1 MTMDSGT
8 KILGIPSLVNVPPG
22 RNRIGGKL
30 NYRNMEDDNM
40 NDAEYNEQ
48 YNIDVDMPEV
58 EGYRDDDVS
67 SLKHLLKL
75 LQ

>member
-1 MTMDSGT
+1 
-8 KILGIPSLVNVPPG
+8 
-22 RNRIGGKL
+22 
-30 NYRNMEDDNM
+30 MEDGNM

>member
-1 MTMDSGT
+1 
-8 KILGIPSLVNVPPG
+8 
-22 RNRIGGKL
+22 
-30 NYRNMEDDNM
+30 M

-67 SLKHLLKL
+67 FYLTVIKTSH
-75 LQ
+75 

>member
-1 MTMDSGT
+1 MRSEINDNGQRGT
-8 KILGIPSLVNVPPG
+8 K
-22 RNRIGGKL
+22 NRIGDKL
-30 NYRNMEDDNM
+30 NYSNMEDDNM

>member
-1 MTMDSGT
+1 MTMDSAEP
-8 KILGIPSLVNVPPG
+8 K
-22 RNRIGGKL
+22 NRIGDKL
-30 NYRNMEDDNM
+30 NYSNMEDDNM

-48 YNIDVDMPEV
+48 YNIDVDMPAV